1 MLIDWKE
8 NPVLLDHIMLF
19 SYNPDRLAAF
29 YRDCLCMTM
38 SRHNSLIKLE
48 NKGRKLLISKGESRK
63 LGFGAFVFSDEGLL
77 TKFRENLDQCGFNLK
92 PSPSPIFTD
101 SSFSL

>member
-19 SYNPDRLAAF
+19 SYNPDWLAAF

-38 SRHNSLIKLE
+38 SRHNSLKNLGIKAG
-48 NKGRKLLISKGESRK
+48 N
-63 LGFGAFVFSDEGLL
+63 F
-77 TKFRENLDQCGFNLK
+77 
-92 PSPSPIFTD
+92 
-101 SSFSL
+101 